1 MLIWKFLY
9 ISINAQIYLSNLS
22 IYSQSGIDSLCCIC
36 VIISLILAYI
46 FQVDFSRIY
55 SHQYSSRF
63 LLGVSFNLLF
73 PKNYDV
79 KQFLMCLFVIH
90 ILSFVNF
97 FFVLSLSYEFFK
109 YPGYRYVFCKY
120 FLQFCGLTFHFCNS
134 VFWRAFENGTK
145 YAKLPWHK
153 SGNKKPSTTMYGTKR
168 VKIVSVKIKYLSAP

>member
-46 FQVDFSRIY
+46 FQVDFSRVY

-63 LLGVSFNLLF
+63 LLESHLICFFLRIMILNNFSCAYLSSIYYLLS
-73 PKNYDV
+73 
-79 KQFLMCLFVIH
+79 I
-90 ILSFVNF
+90 